1 MARGGGASLRQIS
14 RVVGEDSQDRM
25 SGCGSQP
32 GPRIHTF
39 PPKNPWV
46 RQALRRGPYTQ
57 IPTPVFRPQTLW
69 PKVELLPLSHH
80 WSQRGQD
87 SEGEGISC
95 GQILTPK
102 PRPHWHLPGH
112 IPGTPASGPH
122 FSSGRRACHSRCAEE
137 ETKAQRFLTYGLPLA

>member
-1 MARGGGASLRQIS
+1 MAREGGASFRQIS

-25 SGCGSQP
+25 SGCGCGSQP

-46 RQALRRGPYTQ
+46 RKASRRGPYTQ
-57 IPTPVFRPQTLW
+57 VPTPAFRPQTLW
-69 PKVELLPLSHH
+69 PKVELVPLSQH

-87 SEGEGISC
+87 SKGEGISC

-102 PRPHWHLPGH
+102 PTPHWHLPGH
-112 IPGTPASGPH
+112 VPDTPASSPH
-122 FSSGRRACHSRCAEE
+122 SNSGRRAYYPCCAEE
-137 ETKAQRFLTYGLPLA
+137 ETKAQRYF